1 MDIHEEGV
9 IRAEHELAFEFDLAV
24 LKHTLKMG
32 GNGHGGDCTAKTID
46 KLEQAFYTVGI
57 QVPGSIPQ
65 KEIHMNRTLNFQL
78 MPFLRGTALKRGAIF
93 GSILVAALAAF
104 EVFNFSTT
112 QFALQDMLGDVTFAG
127 MRWATILALAFC
139 GMDFAG
145 IARIF
150 TPEQGRDE
158 PAEVWY
164 LFGAW
169 LLAAAFNA
177 GLTWWGVS
185 VAIVSHQSEGASL
198 LSPGV
203 MARGVPVFVAAMVW
217 LIRVLI
223 IGTFSVAGERLFTVA
238 EAHTSYRSSYR
249 PYMQREEPKPQPRPA
264 TNPIPSYAKPAPR
277 PFPTPAASLRTPAS
291 AEPTYHPVGMTASG
305 REENA
310 SVRR

>member
-1 MDIHEEGV
+1 
-9 IRAEHELAFEFDLAV
+9 
-24 LKHTLKMG
+24 
-32 GNGHGGDCTAKTID
+32 
-46 KLEQAFYTVGI
+46 
-57 QVPGSIPQ
+57 
-65 KEIHMNRTLNFQL
+65 MNRNLNFQL
-78 MPFLRGTALKRGAIF
+78 MPILRGTALKRGAIF
-93 GSILVAALAAF
+93 GTILMAALAAF

-112 QFALQDMLGDVTFAG
+112 QFALQDMLGDITFAG

-158 PAEVWY
+158 PIEIRF

-185 VAIVSHQSEGASL
+185 VAIISHQSSGASL
-198 LSPGV
+198 LAPGV
-203 MARGVPVFVAAMVW
+203 MARGVPVFVATMVW

-223 IGTFSVAGERLFTVA
+223 IGTFSIAGERLFTVA
-238 EAHTSYRSSYR
+238 EDRSSRR
-249 PYMQREEPKPQPRPA
+249 PFVGREEPRQQPRPA
-264 TNPIPSYAKPAPR
+264 TNPIPTYAKPAPR
-277 PFPTPAASLRTPAS
+277 PFPVPAASLRTTAS
-291 AEPTYHPVGMTASG
+291 VEPSYHPVGMTASG
-305 REENA
+305 RESNA